1 MSVYTKL
8 IMKFYVPLMLGECN
22 GGGKSGKISKFVP
35 LVWVWSGIFFRLKL
49 AFFELPIG
57 SV

>member
-1 MSVYTKL
+1 MAVGNQG
-8 IMKFYVPLMLGECN
+8 KF
-22 GGGKSGKISKFVP
+22 SKFVP
-35 LVWVWSGIFFRLKL
+35 LVWVWFGIFFRLKL